1 MVERKPGRKDGG
13 KIPTGISLA
22 PMEVREGGL
31 NSRAIPDISVRN
43 RDKEALQASDVRYR
57 RLFEAAQDGILILD
71 FATGQVLDVNPF
83 FTKLLGYSHAE
94 LVGKDLWEIGPVKDI
109 SASRLS
115 FADLQT
121 KGVIRY
127 DDLPLETRDGRRLAV
142 EFVSNAYTVGGNR
155 VVQCNFRDVTWC
167 KHAEEALRRSEEQLQ
182 QASELEAIGR
192 LAGGVAHDFNNLL
205 NVILGSSEL
214 LLDDLGANDPRR
226 GYVEAINAAS
236 KRGARLTKQLLTFSG
251 KQLSS
256 PLVFDLSS
264 IARETGRMLPRAIG
278 KPTEIGIVPPAEQ
291 APVLADPTQIQQ
303 VPTNQEASP
312 RDAMPEG
319 GKRTI
324 EVAKREMKKSGGE
337 IG

>member
-1 MVERKPGRKDGG
+1 MVERKLGRKDGS
-13 KIPTGISLA
+13 KIPVGISLA
-22 PMEVREGGL
+22 PMEVWEGGL
-31 NSRAIPDISVRN
+31 NSRAIRDISVRN

-83 FTKLLGYSHAE
+83 LTKLLGYSHAE

-121 KGVIRY
+121 QGVIRY

-142 EFVSNAYTVGGNR
+142 EFVSNVYTVGGTR
-155 VVQCNFRDVTWC
+155 VVQCNIRDITWY
-167 KHAEEALRRSEEQLQ
+167 KHAEEARRSEEQLQ
-182 QASELEAIGR
+182 QASKLEAIGR

-226 GYVEAINAAS
+226 GYVEAITAAS

-251 KQLSS
+251 KQASS
-256 PLVFDLSS
+256 PLVFDLNS
-264 IARETGRMLPRAIG
+264 IAREAGRMLPRAIG
-278 KPTEIGIVPPAEQ
+278 EPTEIGIVLPAEH

-324 EVAKREMKKSGGE
+324 EVASREMKKTGGE

>member
-1 MVERKPGRKDGG
+1 MVERRLGHKDGG

-22 PMEVREGGL
+22 LKEVREGGL
-31 NSRAIPDISVRN
+31 NSRAIRDISVRN

-127 DDLPLETRDGRRLAV
+127 HDLPLETRDGRRLAV
-142 EFVSNAYTVGGNR
+142 EFVSNVYTVGGNR
-155 VVQCNFRDVTWC
+155 VVQCNFRDITWC
-167 KHAEEALRRSEEQLQ
+167 KHAEKALRRSEEQLQ
-182 QASELEAIGR
+182 QASQLEAIGR

-251 KQLSS
+251 AQLSS
-256 PLVFDLSS
+256 PLVFDPSS
-264 IARETGRMLPRAIG
+264 IVRETGRMLPRAIG
-278 KPTEIGIVPPAEQ
+278 EPTEIGIVLPAEQ
-291 APVLADPTQIQQ
+291 APVLADATQIQQ
-303 VPTNQEASP
+303 VPTNQEGSP

-324 EVAKREMKKSGGE
+324 EVAKREMKKAGGE

>member
-1 MVERKPGRKDGG
+1 MVERKLGRKDGS
-13 KIPTGISLA
+13 KIPVGISLA

-31 NSRAIPDISVRN
+31 NSRAIRDISVRN

-83 FTKLLGYSHAE
+83 LTKLLGYSHAE
-94 LVGKDLWEIGPVKDI
+94 LVGKDLWEIGPVKGI

-121 KGVIRY
+121 QDVIRY

-142 EFVSNAYTVGGNR
+142 EFVSNVYTVGGTR
-155 VVQCNFRDVTWC
+155 VVQCNIRDITWC
-167 KHAEEALRRSEEQLQ
+167 KHAEGARRSEEQLQ
-182 QASELEAIGR
+182 QASKLEAIGR

-226 GYVEAINAAS
+226 GYVEAITAAS

-251 KQLSS
+251 KQVSS
-256 PLVFDLSS
+256 PLVFDLNS
-264 IARETGRMLPRAIG
+264 IARETGRMLPRAMG
-278 KPTEIGIVPPAEQ
+278 EPTEIGIVLPAEQ

-303 VPTNQEASP
+303 APTNQEASP

-324 EVAKREMKKSGGE
+324 EVANREMKKAGGE

>member
-1 MVERKPGRKDGG
+1 MVERKLGRKDGS
-13 KIPTGISLA
+13 KIPVGISLA
-22 PMEVREGGL
+22 PMEVWEGGL
-31 NSRAIPDISVRN
+31 NSRAIRDISVRN

-83 FTKLLGYSHAE
+83 LTKLLGYSHAE

-121 KGVIRY
+121 QGVIRY

-142 EFVSNAYTVGGNR
+142 EFVSNVYTVGGTR
-155 VVQCNFRDVTWC
+155 VVQCNIRDITWC
-167 KHAEEALRRSEEQLQ
+167 KHAEGARRSEEQLQ
-182 QASELEAIGR
+182 QASKLEAIGR

-226 GYVEAINAAS
+226 GYVEAITAAS

-251 KQLSS
+251 KQVSS
-256 PLVFDLSS
+256 PLVFDLNS
-264 IARETGRMLPRAIG
+264 IARETGRMLPRAMG
-278 KPTEIGIVPPAEQ
+278 EPTEIGIVLPAEQ

-303 VPTNQEASP
+303 APTNQEASP

-324 EVAKREMKKSGGE
+324 EVASREMKKTGGE

>member
-1 MVERKPGRKDGG
+1 MVERKLGRKDGG

-22 PMEVREGGL
+22 PKEVRESGL
-31 NSRAIPDISVRN
+31 NSRDIRDISVRN

-109 SASRLS
+109 SASRLR

-127 DDLPLETRDGRRLAV
+127 DDFPLETRDGRRLAV
-142 EFVSNAYTVGGNR
+142 EFVSNVYTVGGNR
-155 VVQCNFRDVTWC
+155 VVQCNFRDITWC

-182 QASELEAIGR
+182 QTSQLEAIGR

-214 LLDDLGANDPRR
+214 LLDDLGVNDPRR

-251 KQLSS
+251 KQPSS
-256 PLVFDLSS
+256 PPVFDPSS
-264 IARETGRMLPRAIG
+264 IARESGRVLPRAIG
-278 KPTEIGIVPPAEQ
+278 EPTEIGIVLSTEQ
-291 APVLADPTQIQQ
+291 APVLADATQIQQ
-303 VPTNQEASP
+303 LPTNQEGSP
-312 RDAMPEG
+312 RDAMPEA

-324 EVAKREMKKSGGE
+324 EVAKHEMKKAVSE

>member
-1 MVERKPGRKDGG
+1 MVERKLGRKDGS
-13 KIPTGISLA
+13 KIPVGISLA

-31 NSRAIPDISVRN
+31 NSRAIRDISVRN

-83 FTKLLGYSHAE
+83 LTKLLGYSHAE
-94 LVGKDLWEIGPVKDI
+94 LVGKDLWEIGPVKGI

-121 KGVIRY
+121 QDVIRY

-142 EFVSNAYTVGGNR
+142 EFVSNVYTVGGTR
-155 VVQCNFRDVTWC
+155 VVQCNIRDITWC
-167 KHAEEALRRSEEQLQ
+167 KHAEEARRSEEQLQ
-182 QASELEAIGR
+182 QASQLEAIGR

-226 GYVEAINAAS
+226 GYVEAITAAS

-251 KQLSS
+251 KQASS
-256 PLVFDLSS
+256 PLVFDLNS
-264 IARETGRMLPRAIG
+264 IAREAGRMLPRAIG
-278 KPTEIGIVPPAEQ
+278 EPTEIGIVLPAEH

-324 EVAKREMKKSGGE
+324 EVASREMKKTGGE

>member
-1 MVERKPGRKDGG
+1 MVERKLGRKDGS
-13 KIPTGISLA
+13 KIPVGISLA

-31 NSRAIPDISVRN
+31 NSRAIRDISVRN

-83 FTKLLGYSHAE
+83 LTKLLGYSHAE
-94 LVGKDLWEIGPVKDI
+94 LVGKDLWEIGPVKGI

-121 KGVIRY
+121 QDVIRY

-142 EFVSNAYTVGGNR
+142 EFVSNVYTVGGTR
-155 VVQCNFRDVTWC
+155 VVQCNIRDITWC
-167 KHAEEALRRSEEQLQ
+167 KHAEEARRSEEQLQ
-182 QASELEAIGR
+182 QASQLEAIGR

-226 GYVEAINAAS
+226 GYVEAITAAS

-251 KQLSS
+251 KQVSS
-256 PLVFDLSS
+256 PLVFDLNS

-278 KPTEIGIVPPAEQ
+278 EPTEIGIVLPAEQ
-291 APVLADPTQIQQ
+291 GPVLADPTQIRQGL
-303 VPTNQEASP
+303 TNLGTNA

-324 EVAKREMKKSGGE
+324 EVANREMKKAGGE

>member
-1 MVERKPGRKDGG
+1 MVERKLGRKDGSR
-13 KIPTGISLA
+13 IPAGITLT

-31 NSRAIPDISVRN
+31 NSRAIRDTSVRN
-43 RDKEALQASDVRYR
+43 RDQEALQASDVRYR
-57 RLFEAAQDGILILD
+57 RLFEGAQDGILILD

-142 EFVSNAYTVGGNR
+142 ELVSNVYTVRGTR
-155 VVQCNFRDVTWC
+155 VVQCNIREITWC
-167 KHAEEALRRSEEQLQ
+167 KHGEEAPSRSEEQLQ
-182 QASELEAIGR
+182 QASKLEAIER

-226 GYVEAINAAS
+226 GYVEAITAAS
-236 KRGARLTKQLLTFSG
+236 KRGARLTKQLLNFSG
-251 KQLSS
+251 KQVSS
-256 PLVFDLSS
+256 PLVFDLNS
-264 IARETGRMLPRAIG
+264 IARETGRRLPRAIG
-278 KPTEIGIVPPAEQ
+278 EPTEIGMVLPAEQ

-303 VPTNQEASP
+303 VPTNQEGGP
-312 RDAMPEG
+312 RDAVLEG

-324 EVAKREMKKSGGE
+324 GVANREMKKAGGE
-337 IG
+337 IV

>member
-1 MVERKPGRKDGG
+1 MVEHKLGHKDGS
-13 KIPTGISLA
+13 KIPLGISLA
-22 PMEVREGGL
+22 PVEVREGKL
-31 NSRAIPDISVRN
+31 NSRAIRDIKVRN

-71 FATGQVLDVNPF
+71 YATGQVLDVNPF

-127 DDLPLETRDGRRLAV
+127 NDLPLEARDGRRLAV
-142 EFVSNAYTVGGNR
+142 EFVSNVYSVGGTQ
-155 VVQCNFRDVTWC
+155 VVQCNIRDITWC
-167 KHAEEALRRSEEQLQ
+167 KHTEEALRRSEERLQ
-182 QASELEAIGR
+182 QASKLEAIGR

-226 GYVEAINAAS
+226 GYVEAIAAAS
-236 KRGARLTKQLLTFSG
+236 KRGASLTKQLLAFSG
-251 KQLSS
+251 KQVSS
-256 PLVFDLSS
+256 PPVFDLNS
-264 IARETGRMLPRAIG
+264 IAR
-278 KPTEIGIVPPAEQ
+278 
-291 APVLADPTQIQQ
+291 VLADPTQIRQILMN
-303 VPTNQEASP
+303 VPANA

-319 GKRTI
+319 GKPII
-324 EVAKREMKKSGGE
+324 EGANHEMKKGGGE